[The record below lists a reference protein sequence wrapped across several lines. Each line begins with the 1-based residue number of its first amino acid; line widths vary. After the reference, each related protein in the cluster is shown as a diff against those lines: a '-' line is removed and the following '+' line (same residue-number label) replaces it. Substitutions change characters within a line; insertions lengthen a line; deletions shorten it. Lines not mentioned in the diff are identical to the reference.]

1 MKKLLIV
8 LSVVAFGLGSV
19 SCGKKCTCQ
28 EWINGE
34 KEGKEYTEKL
44 RMIGFVESCG
54 DLGNYYVDSD
64 GKKHGIQCK

>member
-8 LSVVAFGLGSV
+8 LGVVAIGFGSV

-28 EWINGE
+28 EWIKGE
-34 KEGKEYTEKL
+34 KEGKEYKEKI
-44 RMIGFVESCG
+44 RFFGFAETCQ
-54 DLGNYYVDSD
+54 DLGDYTMDED